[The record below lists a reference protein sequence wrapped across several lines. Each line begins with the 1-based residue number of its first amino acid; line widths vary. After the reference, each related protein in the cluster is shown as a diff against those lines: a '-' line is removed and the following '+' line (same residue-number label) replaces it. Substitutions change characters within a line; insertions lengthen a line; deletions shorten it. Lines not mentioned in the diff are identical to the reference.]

1 MLYTKRT
8 QLTILELNKNE
19 EKISIENLKTVLL
32 ERPSNMIYCESEGKL
47 VGIISTGDIW
57 RACTE
62 NKNVVSVNREFVYVC
77 VGEYMKAKA
86 AFKENAYINA
96 IPVVTKDQILAGDYT
111 RWDDLQVCEY
121 LMEID
126 NGWCLSNLIKKEK
139 IVLVRPGG
147 VFIDRMSV
155 FEKMQDYLK
164 LQKVLFKCIKHS

>member
-1 MLYTKRT
+1 M
-8 QLTILELNKNE
+8 E
-19 EKISIENLKTVLL
+19 
-32 ERPSNMIYCESEGKL
+32 
-47 VGIISTGDIW
+47 IISTGDIW

-126 NGWCLSNLIKKEK
+126 NGWCFIEFDKEGK
-139 IVLVRPGG
+139 DCSCPSGRC
-147 VFIDRMSV
+147 FYRQNEC
-155 FEKMQDYLK
+155 F
-164 LQKVLFKCIKHS
+164 